1 MSTFRSERP
10 MIPSTP
16 CFKIT
21 VCGSSVTMVKEICDK
36 ATIFHNSNIIEETE
50 SSFEQRQCSK
60 KLPMRF
66 FTRSTFIPVTYV
78 PTILSVGTQDVQHPQ
93 EQNPCYEPVSAKSLF
108 LDQFYNLWRK
118 IANRVMIFFIPAKI

>member
-1 MSTFRSERP
+1 MT
-10 MIPSTP
+10 M
-16 CFKIT
+16 FKKIDH
-21 VCGSSVTMVKEICDK
+21 E
-36 ATIFHNSNIIEETE
+36 IFHKIY
-50 SSFEQRQCSK
+50 FY
-60 KLPMRF
+60 
-66 FTRSTFIPVTYV
+66 TRNVLYTD